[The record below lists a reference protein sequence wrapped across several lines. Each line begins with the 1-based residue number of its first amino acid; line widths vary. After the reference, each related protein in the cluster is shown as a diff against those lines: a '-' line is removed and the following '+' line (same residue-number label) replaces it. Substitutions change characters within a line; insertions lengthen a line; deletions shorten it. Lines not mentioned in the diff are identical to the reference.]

1 MVGNKTG
8 LLDRHVKH
16 HTETNNYALPL
27 QKAGEFFDLIR
38 IIWMALNGNISEHL
52 YLYLHSH
59 TGASAVG
66 SQQR

>member
-1 MVGNKTG
+1 MLCHFKK
-8 LLDRHVKH
+8 L
-16 HTETNNYALPL
+16 
-27 QKAGEFFDLIR
+27 EFFDLDR